1 MVTKQEI
8 LIFGGSFLV
17 IPGGNDFL
25 NTPLHFYIIYRC
37 NVIIVNLKFISGV
50 REHIYMCGPTSLKCG
65 EV

>member
-8 LIFGGSFLV
+8 LIFGGPFLV

-25 NTPLHFYIIYRC
+25 NTPLHFYSKYTC
-37 NVIIVNLKFISGV
+37 NVIIVNLNFTSGV
-50 REHIYMCGPTSLKCG
+50 QEHIYVCGLMSLKRG